1 MDNWGVDQ
9 IMSEDTFGDCS
20 GVGGIVM
27 ELSAVVVIE
36 VLETVSVDEELAES
50 TRRHSPSRTKMKDR

>member
-1 MDNWGVDQ
+1 
-9 IMSEDTFGDCS
+9 MSEDTFGDCS